1 MRMVKESLA
10 TAVIVGMVA
19 VATST
24 YAIPTLFLSDG
35 VGDTV
40 EIAENSPLNLDSSVP
55 GAVAWTGSVGVWNL
69 NVSTGVSSGTGTSP
83 NFDLNS
89 IDAIIPATSPGV
101 SPAITP
107 SYTLYVWFGDVGLGA
122 TSGNFLATI
131 GGTTV
136 GSVTYNTYED
146 DSGDDALFSQY
157 LGLTSQ
163 SFDTTPFSGSQL
175 SGSEFLPLPYSL
187 SQEVIITQ
195 TGSGATSFDATL
207 GVEVPEGGMTLVLL
221 GSSLIALWAFGRLH
235 KSVRA

>member
-1 MRMVKESLA
+1 MNSVKSLL
-10 TAVIVGMVA
+10 TAAVTVGLVT
-19 VATST
+19 VGTST
-24 YAIPTLFLSDG
+24 YAIPSLFLSDG
-35 VGDTV
+35 VGDTI
-40 EIAENSPLNLDSSVP
+40 EISESSTLNTASSVP
-55 GAVAWTGSVGVWNL
+55 GTVSWSGSLGVWNL

-83 NFDLNS
+83 YFDLNS

-107 SYTLYVWFGDVGLGA
+107 SYTLYVWFGDVGLGP

-136 GSVTYNTYED
+136 GSVTYNTYAD
-146 DSGDDALFSQY
+146 PTGNALFGQT

-163 SFDTTPFSGSQL
+163 SFDTTPFSGSQS
-175 SGSEFLPLPYSL
+175 SGSELLPLPYSW